1 MDTQSDYPWS
11 NGKLDFSKAGFGV
24 PNVNLPGA
32 GGTQPPKTRF
42 TETSVSCKPLLKCA
56 GFYENSN
63 EKNEGI
69 P

>member
-1 MDTQSDYPWS
+1 MVERETRLFQ
-11 NGKLDFSKAGFGV
+11 GRFLFGV
-24 PNVNLPGA
+24 PNVNLPGP